1 MSSASATASAS
12 ASASLMKR
20 YTPPRPAPLPEDYEE
35 FYAELTQAEKDL
47 DTLAKEL
54 LGSSY
59 IIQWTHVYLKWSKA
73 RKEKRASEEKKE

>member
-1 MSSASATASAS
+1 MSSASASAT
-12 ASASLMKR
+12 LTKR

-35 FYAELTQAEKDL
+35 FYASLTQAEKEL

-59 IIQWTHVYLKWSKA
+59 IIQWTHVYLKWLKA
-73 RKEKRASEEKKE
+73 REAEKARRASEEKKE